1 MADLLQSRQTLQS
14 RCKVKRF
21 YNRLSCPFSAMLR
34 ASLNN
39 IKVLAMPKSH
49 GTNGQSNTGAGVRIM
64 TTGEAAAILG
74 LSASYLNKM
83 RVTGCGPV
91 FLKLSRAVRYTQ
103 ADLDGWI
110 SSRRHSSTSAA
121 QIAFEAQAR
130 EGRGQKTPAD

>member
-1 MADLLQSRQTLQS
+1 LRP
-14 RCKVKRF
+14 RF
-21 YNRLSCPFSAMLR
+21 AMLR
-34 ASLNN
+34 VSVNN
-39 IKVLAMPKSH
+39 TKVLAMPKSRES
-49 GTNGQSNTGAGVRIM
+49 NGQSNTGAGARIM